1 MINLDPILLEIL
13 GNKLRAA
20 TEEMGHALQRTGR
33 TLYVKETA
41 DFGTALADLEGHF
54 FAYPRAIGVSGFID
68 LDCGPTL
75 RLFEDLRPGD
85 VIITN
90 HPYASEGLA
99 THAPDAHLLKPYF
112 HEGEL
117 VCFGWSFVHL
127 SDVGGRVPSSIS
139 PTNHEIYQEG
149 LFIPPLKLMSEGHW
163 SEDVMAFIKANCR
176 TPNENIGDLKAMI
189 AALNVGERRV
199 SAIIERH
206 GIEAFCAAR
215 SDLQTYAATKSREV
229 LRQIGDGSYHFVDYM
244 DDDLVSPYP
253 IRLEVT
259 MTAQDGEIHLD
270 FTGTDPQ
277 VEAAFNIPTNGK
289 RHAWLTVRMIA
300 FIMTMDPTTPMN
312 AGMFR
317 PITVTV
323 PKGTV
328 LNPVAP
334 AAVGV
339 RHATAVRVND
349 LLNGV
354 LGKAMPDVMPAASG
368 GAMVPVVF
376 ATDDPTTGATH
387 VAVVEPM
394 VGGSGARKGA
404 DGVDGRDSS
413 ISNLANNPIETVE
426 SQVAVSVLEYGIRP
440 DSGGAGKWRGG
451 VGVRLK
457 FRIEAETGRIL
468 GRGMERFRFRPW
480 GLFGGGPGAP
490 MRVILNEGTANEI
503 DTGRIDMLPVK
514 HGDTL
519 TVLMP
524 GGGGYGDPLERSE
537 ELVLADVKGGFLSED
552 EALSSYGV
560 VINAGSIDSVA
571 TQSRRADLQQDA
583 ASAPANFNPGENRV
597 AWDAAIS
604 DDVVARLNA
613 ALKHESASSRTRLR
627 RAFYLAALPDLTF
640 SEDSFKTA
648 LSDPAAVMERTH
660 EALEALS
667 RNPKHPPPPVC
678 WSYQ

>member
-1 MINLDPILLEIL
+1 MISLDPILLEIL

-41 DFGTALADLEGHF
+41 DFGTALADLDGHF

-75 RLFEDLRPGD
+75 RAVDDLKPGD

-90 HPYASEGLA
+90 HPYDSEGLA
-99 THAPDAHLLKPYF
+99 THAPDAHLIMPYF
-112 HEGEL
+112 HKGEL

-139 PTNHEIYQEG
+139 PTNHELYQEG
-149 LFIPPLKLMSEGHW
+149 LFIPPLKLLKENEW
-163 SEDVMAFIKANCR
+163 NTDVLAFVKANCR
-176 TPNENIGDLKAMI
+176 TPDENIGDLKAMI

-199 SAIIERH
+199 AAIIERH
-206 GIEAFCAAR
+206 GIEAFRAAR
-215 SDLQTYAATKSREV
+215 GDLQTYAATKSRDV

-244 DDDLVSPYP
+244 DDDLVSPFP

-259 MTAQDGEIHLD
+259 MTAYDGKIHLD

-277 VEAAFNIPTNGK
+277 VEAAFNVPTNGK
-289 RHAWLTVRMIA
+289 RHAWLTVRLIA
-300 FIMTMDPTTPMN
+300 LIMTMDPTTPMN

-317 PITVTV
+317 PITVKV

-354 LGKAMPDVMPAASG
+354 LGKALPDVMPAASG
-368 GAMVPVVF
+368 GAMVPIVF
-376 ATDDPTTGATH
+376 AADDPKSGATH

-394 VGGSGARKGA
+394 VGGSGARKGS

-426 SQVAVSVLEYGIRP
+426 SQISVSILEYGIRP

-457 FRIEAETGRIL
+457 FRIEADTGRIL

-480 GLFGGGPGAP
+480 GLFGGSPGAP
-490 MRVILNEGTANEI
+490 MRVILNEGTDSAR

-514 HGDTL
+514 KGDTL

-524 GGGGYGDPLERSE
+524 GGGGYGDPLERE
-537 ELVLADVKGGFLSED
+537 ADLVLADVAGGFLSE
-552 EALSSYGV
+552 EIAAESYGV
-560 VINAGSIDSVA
+560 VVVNGKIDVA
-571 TQSRRADLQQDA
+571 ATEARRADMRDT
-583 ASAPANFNPGENRV
+583 APSQPADFNPGVNRT

-604 DDVVARLNA
+604 NDIVASLNA
-613 ALKHESASSRTRLR
+613 AVQDAGASSRTRHR
-627 RAFYLAALPDLTF
+627 RDFYSAILPELDA
-640 SEDSFKTA
+640 SAGSFEIA
-648 LSDPAAVMERTH
+648 LSDPDAVKARVQD
-660 EALEALS
+660 ALEAIS
-667 RNPKHPPPPVC
+667 C
-678 WSYQ
+678 

>member
-41 DFGTALADLEGHF
+41 DFGTALADLDGHF

-75 RLFEDLRPGD
+75 RAVEDLKPGD

-90 HPYASEGLA
+90 HPYDSEGLA

-112 HEGEL
+112 NDGEL

-139 PTNHEIYQEG
+139 PTNHELYQEG
-149 LFIPPLKLMSEGHW
+149 LFIPPLKLLDEGHW
-163 SEDVMAFIKANCR
+163 NENVLSFIKANCR
-176 TPNENIGDLKAMI
+176 TPDENIGDLKAMI

-206 GIEAFCAAR
+206 GIEAFRAAR
-215 SDLQTYAATKSREV
+215 GDLQAYAETKSRDV
-229 LRQIGDGSYHFVDYM
+229 LRQIGDGNYHFVDYM

-300 FIMTMDPTTPMN
+300 FIMTLDPTTPMN

-317 PITVTV
+317 PIRVTV

-354 LGKAMPDVMPAASG
+354 LGKALPDVMPAASG

-376 ATDDPTTGATH
+376 AADDPVTGATH

-480 GLFGGGPGAP
+480 GLFGGCPGAP
-490 MRVILNEGTANEI
+490 MRVILNEGTEGAI

-514 HGDTL
+514 RGDTL

-524 GGGGYGDPLERSE
+524 GGGGYGDPLERPE
-537 ELVLADVKGGFLSED
+537 DLVLADVMGGFLSE
-552 EALSSYGV
+552 ETALASYGV
-560 VINAGSIDSVA
+560 VISAGQIDTAA
-571 TQSRRADLQQDA
+571 TQSHRAELRQNT
-583 ASAPANFNPGENRV
+583 ASTTSDYDPGDNRT

-604 DDVVARLNA
+604 NDVVARLNT
-613 ALKHESASSRTRLR
+613 ALMDQSAFSRTRSR
-627 RAFYLAALPDLTF
+627 RAFYSDALPDLST
-640 SEDSFKTA
+640 SEESFKTA
-648 LSDPAAVMERTH
+648 LSDPDAVNARANK
-660 EALEALS
+660 ALEALS
-667 RNPKHPPPPVC
+667 R
-678 WSYQ
+678 

>member
-1 MINLDPILLEIL
+1 MKLDPILLEIL

-41 DFGTALADLEGHF
+41 DFGTALADLDGHF

-75 RLFEDLRPGD
+75 RAVSDFQLGD

-90 HPYASEGLA
+90 HPYYSEGLA
-99 THAPDAHLLKPYF
+99 THTPDAHLLKPYF
-112 HEGEL
+112 HDGEL

-139 PTNHEIYQEG
+139 PTSHELYQEG
-149 LFIPPLKLMSEGHW
+149 LLIPPLKLMRAGEW
-163 SEDVMAFIKANCR
+163 NEDVVSFIKANCR
-176 TPNENIGDLKAMI
+176 TPGENLGDLKAMI
-189 AALNVGERRV
+189 AALNVGENRIR
-199 SAIIERH
+199 AIIERH
-206 GIEAFCAAR
+206 GIEAFRAAR
-215 SDLQTYAATKSREV
+215 SDLQEYASIKSRNV
-229 LRQIGDGSYHFVDYM
+229 LRRISDGTYNFVDYM
-244 DDDLVSPYP
+244 DDDLVSPIP

-259 MTAQDGEIHLD
+259 MTVRDGEIRLD

-317 PITVTV
+317 PISVTV
-323 PKGTV
+323 PKGTL

-354 LGKAMPDVMPAASG
+354 LGKALPDVMPAASG

-376 ATDDPTTGATH
+376 AADDMKTGATH

-394 VGGSGARKGA
+394 VGGSGAREGA

-426 SQVAVSVLEYGIRP
+426 SQVGVSILEYGIRP

-457 FRIEAETGRIL
+457 FRIEAESGSVL

-480 GLFGGGPGAP
+480 GLVGGRPGAP
-490 MRVILNEGTANEI
+490 MRVILNEGTDSEVE
-503 DTGRIDMLPVK
+503 TGRIDMLKVK
-514 HGDTL
+514 RGDTL
-519 TVLMP
+519 TILMP
-524 GGGGYGDPLERSE
+524 GGGGYGDPLERE
-537 ELVLADVKGGFLSED
+537 TALVLVDVESGFLSAE
-552 EALSSYGV
+552 EARSSYGV
-560 VINAGSIDSVA
+560 VIRDGAC
-571 TQSRRADLQQDA
+571 DA
-583 ASAPANFNPGENRV
+583 AATEAQRRMMRVNANTAIDGFDPGENRI
-597 AWDAAIS
+597 AWDAAIPS
-604 DDVVARLNA
+604 DVVGRLNA
-613 ALKHESASSRTRLR
+613 ALMNESAPNKTRR
-627 RAFYLAALPDLTF
+627 RRDFYAQTIPDLTT
-640 SEDSFKTA
+640 SADSFRTA
-648 LSDPAAVMERTH
+648 LSDPKEIAARSYK
-660 EALEALS
+660 ALEALS
-667 RNPKHPPPPVC
+667 R
-678 WSYQ
+678 

>member
-1 MINLDPILLEIL
+1 MTSLDSVLLEIL

-41 DFGTALADLEGHF
+41 DFGTALADLDGHF

-75 RLFEDLRPGD
+75 RAISDLEPGD

-139 PTNHEIYQEG
+139 PTNHELYQEG
-149 LFIPPLKLMSEGHW
+149 LFIPPMKLMRDGEW
-163 SEDVMAFIKANCR
+163 NEDVLSFIRANCR

-206 GIEAFCAAR
+206 GIEAFCTVR
-215 SDLQTYAATKSREV
+215 SDLQEYAEIKSRDV
-229 LRQIGDGSYHFVDYM
+229 LRRIGDGTYHFVDYM
-244 DDDLVSPYP
+244 DDDLVSEYP

-259 MTAQDGEIHLD
+259 MTARDGEIHLD

-300 FIMTMDPTTPMN
+300 LIMTLDPTTPMN

-317 PITVTV
+317 PISVTV

-354 LGKAMPDVMPAASG
+354 LGKALPDVMPAASG
-368 GAMVPVVF
+368 GAMVPVVL
-376 ATDDPTTGATH
+376 AADDPASGATH

-426 SQVAVSVLEYGIRP
+426 SQIAVSILEYGIRP

-480 GLFGGGPGAP
+480 GVFGGEPGAP
-490 MRVILNEGTANEI
+490 MRVILNEGTPDAV
-503 DTGRIDMLPVK
+503 DTGRIDMLSVK
-514 HGDTL
+514 RGDTL

-524 GGGGYGDPLERSE
+524 GGGGYGDPLERPE
-537 ELVLADVKGGFLSED
+537 ELVLADVASGFLSE
-552 EALSSYGV
+552 ETARGSYGV
-560 VINAGSIDSVA
+560 VISEGRVDSAATHDTRDAMHLDRPSTARNFDPGS
-571 TQSRRADLQQDA
+571 
-583 ASAPANFNPGENRV
+583 NRD

-604 DDVVARLNA
+604 NDMVARLNE
-613 ALKHESASSRTRLR
+613 ALMDHGASSRSR
-627 RAFYLAALPDLTF
+627 RRRVFYAETLPDLSGSEGTF
-640 SEDSFKTA
+640 TSA
-648 LSDPAAVMERTH
+648 LSDPDAIKARARK
-660 EALEALS
+660 ALEALS
-667 RNPKHPPPPVC
+667 H
-678 WSYQ
+678 

>member
-1 MINLDPILLEIL
+1 MISLDPILLEIL

-41 DFGTALADLEGHF
+41 DFGTALADLDGHF

-75 RLFEDLRPGD
+75 RAVEDLKPGD

-90 HPYASEGLA
+90 HPYDSEGLA
-99 THAPDAHLLKPYF
+99 THAPDAHLLMPYF
-112 HEGEL
+112 YEGEL

-139 PTNHEIYQEG
+139 PTNHELYQEG
-149 LFIPPLKLMSEGHW
+149 LFIPPLKLLEEKKW
-163 SEDVMAFIKANCR
+163 NNDVLSFIKANCR
-176 TPNENIGDLKAMI
+176 TPDENIGDLKAMI

-199 SAIIERH
+199 AAIIERH
-206 GIEAFCAAR
+206 GIEAFRAAR
-215 SDLQTYAATKSREV
+215 GDLQTYAATKSRDV
-229 LRQIGDGSYHFVDYM
+229 LRQIGDGSYHFIDYM
-244 DDDLVSPYP
+244 DDDLVSSYP

-259 MTAQDGEIHLD
+259 MTARDGEIHLD

-277 VEAAFNIPTNGK
+277 VEAAFNVPTNGK

-354 LGKAMPDVMPAASG
+354 LGKALPEVMPAASG
-368 GAMVPVVF
+368 GAMVPIVF
-376 ATDDPTTGATH
+376 AADDPKTGATH

-394 VGGSGARKGA
+394 VGGSGARKGS

-426 SQVAVSVLEYGIRP
+426 SQISVSVLEYGIRP

-451 VGVRLK
+451 VGVRLR
-457 FRIEAETGRIL
+457 FRIEADTGRIL

-480 GLFGGGPGAP
+480 GLFGGCPGAP
-490 MRVILNEGTANEI
+490 MRVILNEGTDCAI

-514 HGDTL
+514 KGDTL

-524 GGGGYGDPLERSE
+524 GGGGYGDPLERAAD
-537 ELVLADVKGGFLSED
+537 LVLADVAGGFLSED
-552 EALSSYGV
+552 VAAASYGV
-560 VINAGSIDSVA
+560 VIEGGTIDLTA
-571 TQSRRADLQQDA
+571 TEARRADMRKY
-583 ASAPANFNPGENRV
+583 APSHPADNNPGVNRA

-604 DDVVARLNA
+604 NDVVASLNA
-613 ALKHESASSRTRLR
+613 VIQNEGASNRSRHR
-627 RAFYLAALPDLTF
+627 RDFYSLVLPDLDA
-640 SEDSFKTA
+640 SEGSFEKA
-648 LSDPAAVMERTH
+648 LSDPNAVKARVQ
-660 EALEALS
+660 EALEAIS
-667 RNPKHPPPPVC
+667 R
-678 WSYQ
+678 